1 MFLGG
6 DKTSVLLEKSL
17 NVSALRYEVIAN
29 NLANIDTPGFKKS
42 YVVFEEILQDAL
54 ENKKSISIRRTH
66 PGHFGISDRI
76 EEIQPRVEKDT
87 QTSLR
92 LEGNNVD
99 IEDEMIQLV
108 MNSVNHNFAVQRLN
122 SKLAAMRYV
131 ISDGRG

>member
-108 MNSVNHNFAVQRLN
+108 MNSVNHNFATAVEQQTG
-122 SKLAAMRYV
+122 AMQV
-131 ISDGRG
+131 I

>member
-76 EEIQPRVEKDT
+76 EEIQPRAEKDT

>member
-76 EEIQPRVEKDT
+76 EEIQPKVEKDT

>member
-42 YVVFEEILQDAL
+42 YVVFEEILRDAL
-54 ENKKSISIRRTH
+54 EDKKSISIRRTH

-131 ISDGRG
+131 ISD